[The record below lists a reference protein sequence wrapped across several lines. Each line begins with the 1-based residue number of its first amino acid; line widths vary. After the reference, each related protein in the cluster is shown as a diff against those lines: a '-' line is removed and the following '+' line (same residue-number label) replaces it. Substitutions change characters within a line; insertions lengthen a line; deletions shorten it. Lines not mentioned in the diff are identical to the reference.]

1 MLLEVLTGKKPTDP
15 MFGGQLSLKMWV
27 NQAFPRKL
35 IDVVDECLLQDPS
48 ISCLDN
54 FLESMF
60 ELGLL
65 CLRDIPDERV
75 TMSDV
80 VVTLNKMKKDYSRST
95 AVTGATSFGADN

>member
-1 MLLEVLTGKKPTDP
+1 MFLEVLTGKKPTDP
-15 MFGGQLSLKMWV
+15 MFGGQLSLKTRV

-35 IDVVDECLLQDPS
+35 IDVVDERLLQDPS
-48 ISCLDN
+48 ISCTDN

-80 VVTLNKMKKDYSRST
+80 VVTLNKIKKDYSRST